1 MRDLVSLLS
10 RFLPFGAALRPVLG
24 GVYPSRTRCEY
35 IPVRSR
41 VRVPRLTVLEGYT
54 PPKTSARCRHSKAN
68 PTQGRSGGKC
78 ELRSTEGQRGRD
90 LSKTVERGIR
100 GCEPTGMYSRR
111 VLERSLP
118 RWPGP
123 SAAKKLI
130 SSLTAV
136 LLTLFCL
143 SAQAD
148 DPKVTVANTF
158 IDVHTGPGRGYP
170 VFYIIEKDEEIT
182 LEKRRTDW
190 IKVTTRR
197 GKSGWI
203 HIDNLAHTQDASG
216 QVPDIAAA
224 TQDDYLERRW
234 EIGFATGD
242 FDGADA
248 LSLNAGF
255 RFTEHLT
262 ADLRLSQ
269 NTGQFSD
276 SQILSVGLMHQP
288 FPEWRVSPYFRLGT
302 GQIRI
307 EPSATLVEAEDR
319 EDNLFQT
326 SLGTYVY
333 LTRRFFLRLD
343 ATQHQILTSRDTNE
357 EVIEWQIGF
366 NVYF

>member
-1 MRDLVSLLS
+1 
-10 RFLPFGAALRPVLG
+10 
-24 GVYPSRTRCEY
+24 
-35 IPVRSR
+35 
-41 VRVPRLTVLEGYT
+41 
-54 PPKTSARCRHSKAN
+54 
-68 PTQGRSGGKC
+68 
-78 ELRSTEGQRGRD
+78 
-90 LSKTVERGIR
+90 
-100 GCEPTGMYSRR
+100 MYSRR